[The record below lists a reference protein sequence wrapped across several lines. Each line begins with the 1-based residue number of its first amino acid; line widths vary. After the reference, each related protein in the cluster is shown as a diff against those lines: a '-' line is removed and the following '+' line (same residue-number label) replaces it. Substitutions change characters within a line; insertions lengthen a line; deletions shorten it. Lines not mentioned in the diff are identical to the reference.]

1 MSPAVCLLLGKC
13 HMGKVRKKEKASNLR
28 LAEQRIRKKCP
39 FYPKREKNKSFPFLG
54 RRKYNQKNRLSQS
67 LPLITGAK
75 KPSCKCALL
84 V

>member
-1 MSPAVCLLLGKC
+1 
-13 HMGKVRKKEKASNLR
+13 MGKVRKKEKASNLR
-28 LAEQRIRKKCP
+28 PVEQRIRKKCP

-54 RRKYNQKNRLSQS
+54 RKRRYNQKNRLSQS
-67 LPLITGAK
+67 TPLITRAK